1 MCGYDV
7 AVTILSPWG
16 LNENESAGV
25 LSRLLSD
32 SLHILR
38 ISSAYVAIFDQPLW
52 FLECYCYS
60 HRIMFLWKPS
70 FGFNNKRWVLC
81 SVHIFLFLF
90 VRSSRS
96 QRCVCVYIH
105 THTHTHTHT
114 HIHTHTHTHTHTYN
128 IKQVINIIHLFSSI
142 WLSSYYHFIIII
154 NTINIISNINVIFV
168 SVCVCNNNITITN
181 IIMIILIT
189 FCVCVCV

>member
-1 MCGYDV
+1 MCSYDV
-7 AVTILSPWG
+7 ALTILSPWG
-16 LNENESAGV
+16 LDENESAGV

-32 SLHILR
+32 SLHILT

-52 FLECYCYS
+52 FLECYCYF

-81 SVHIFLFLF
+81 RVHIFLFLF

-96 QRCVCVYIH
+96 QRCVCIY
-105 THTHTHTHT
+105 
-114 HIHTHTHTHTHTYN
+114 TYN
-128 IKQVINIIHLFSSI
+128 IKQVINVIHLFSSI

-154 NTINIISNINVIFV
+154 INTINIISNINVIFV
-168 SVCVCNNNITITN
+168 
-181 IIMIILIT
+181 
-189 FCVCVCV
+189 CVCVTII